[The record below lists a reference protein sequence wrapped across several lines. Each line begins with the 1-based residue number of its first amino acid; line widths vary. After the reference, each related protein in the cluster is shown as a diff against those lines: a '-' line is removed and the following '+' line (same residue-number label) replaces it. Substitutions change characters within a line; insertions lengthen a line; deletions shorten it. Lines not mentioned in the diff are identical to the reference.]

1 MRGTW
6 QLAILGAAV
15 AAVVLVVSGFL
26 LFEHGGKSSG
36 ASTSPD
42 QTSTT
47 SYGNA
52 QISAK
57 APPKPTAQGGPYQ
70 RNVTVRTKSKRS
82 GVPLNGAKVTIHG
95 EMTSPHT
102 MTLYN
107 KQLTSAGPGT
117 YKGPYTLIMPG
128 TWRFVIVV
136 TSKTGDTSTSELPVQ
151 VIGR

>member
-1 MRGTW
+1 M
-6 QLAILGAAV
+6 ILGAVV

-26 LFEHGGKSSG
+26 LFDHGGKSPS
-36 ASTSPD
+36 ASTGPG

-52 QISAK
+52 QISAQ

-70 RNVTVRTKSKRS
+70 RIVVIRPKSKQT
-82 GVPLNGAKVTIHG
+82 GLPLDGAKVLVHG
-95 EMTSPHT
+95 EMTSPHN
-102 MTLYN
+102 MTLYT
-107 KQLTSAGPGT
+107 KRLTEVGRGT

-136 TSKTGDTSTSELPVQ
+136 TSKKGDTSTSELPVD
-151 VIGR
+151 VIGQ

>member
-15 AAVVLVVSGFL
+15 AAAVLVVSGFL
-26 LFEHGGKSSG
+26 LFEHGGKSSS
-36 ASTSPD
+36 ASTAPD

-57 APPKPTAQGGPYQ
+57 APPKPGALGPYQ
-70 RNVTVRTKSKRS
+70 RNVTIRAKNKRS
-82 GVPLNGAKVTIHG
+82 GVPLNGAKVIIHG
-95 EMTSPHT
+95 EMTSPMR

-107 KQLTSAGPGT
+107 KKLTEVGRGT
-117 YKGPYTLIMPG
+117 YKGPYTLVMPG
-128 TWRFVIVV
+128 TWRFVIIV
-136 TSKTGDTSTSELPVQ
+136 TSKKGDTSTSELPVQ
-151 VIGR
+151 VIGQ